1 VPAAS
6 GQSST
11 QRFPLFRLPPGQSA
25 SAMPAASGQTSVS
38 ACTADMVQAPP
49 VPTPLT
55 LPAVRLLHFNDIYE
69 LTERTAE
76 PCGGAARFAH
86 AVARLRAD
94 AAAANEACLLLFS
107 GDALSPS
114 LLSTITRGAHMAP
127 VLNALRVDAA
137 CLGNH

>member
-1 VPAAS
+1 
-6 GQSST
+6 
-11 QRFPLFRLPPGQSA
+11 
-25 SAMPAASGQTSVS
+25 
-38 ACTADMVQAPP
+38 MVQARP

-55 LPAVRLLHFNDIYE
+55 LPVATAGAQHPPPPQPQLQPHSGVAVRLLHFNDVYE